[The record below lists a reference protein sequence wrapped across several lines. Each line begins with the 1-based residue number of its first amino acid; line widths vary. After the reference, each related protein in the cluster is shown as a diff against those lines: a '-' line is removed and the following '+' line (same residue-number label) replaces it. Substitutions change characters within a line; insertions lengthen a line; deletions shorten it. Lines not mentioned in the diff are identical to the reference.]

1 MAARARR
8 RRRGALLMEV
18 MLALTIFIGGALA
31 ILAAMGQ
38 AGSSLASVRIKQQA
52 MDLARSAMSRIEAGI
67 ESAETLNGPVPE
79 WHDEEVGAG
88 EFEDAP
94 PAPTGWELS
103 IKTTPF
109 GTGELTMVEVTA
121 VRRIEGRADPLGSVT
136 LRQLV
141 RLTPQAEDRV
151 GELDEIGREA
161 ERAAEQP
168 SRAPVRRRGGDG
180 GSR

>member
-1 MAARARR
+1 M
-8 RRRGALLMEV
+8 LLEM

-38 AGSSLASVRIKQQA
+38 AGSSLASARIKQQA
-52 MDLARSAMSRIEAGI
+52 MDLARSALSRIEAGI

-79 WHDEEVGAG
+79 WHDEETGAG

-109 GTGELTMVEVTA
+109 GTGELTLVEVTA
-121 VRRIEGRADPLGSVT
+121 VRRIDGRADPLGSAT

-141 RLTPQAEDRV
+141 RLTPQAKDRV

-161 ERAAEQP
+161 ARAAERP
-168 SRAPVRRRGGDG
+168 RAAPDRPRGNG
-180 GSR
+180 GNR